1 MRFELFFIKKLHL
14 YQTGKSAESSA
25 FTLKI
30 ATFGISLAIIIM
42 IASIAIVSGFKSTI
56 INKIS
61 QLEPH
66 IELRT
71 GEYQATNASA
81 DSISL
86 SPELI
91 QAINSQTGG
100 IKSASLVAESP
111 CIVKTKDDFNG
122 MILKGVTEKFD
133 STFLSGCITDGTY
146 NVSGNN
152 IIISKHIADK
162 IKISNGNKISVFF
175 IKDGKIKQRRLTVAG
190 IYNTDF
196 EDFDKAII
204 IGDIKIVQSVNSW
217 NNDTGTSIDIFCND
231 INEAGTVRENIA
243 SSLLKSLYAQN
254 SDKVYQLST
263 IRENNSTYFA
273 WLDLLD
279 TNIVVILILMTIVS
293 CFSLIAGLLIVVL
306 NRINMIGILK
316 SLGADNRCIRTIFI
330 YLAEK
335 IILRAMVIGNAAGL
349 LLIMLQKHFHIIGL
363 DASTYYMSYVPVE
376 INIWLLVLNIGIL
389 IVSTAALIG
398 PSYII
403 ASITPAKTIKF
414 E

>member
-14 YQTGKSAESSA
+14 YRTGKSAESSA

-30 ATFGISLAIIIM
+30 ATFGIALAIIIM

-71 GEYQATNASA
+71 GEYQTTNASA

-122 MILKGVTEKFD
+122 MVLKGVTEKFD

-162 IKISNGNKISVFF
+162 IKIPTGNKISVFF

>member
-14 YQTGKSAESSA
+14 YRTGKSAESSA

-30 ATFGISLAIIIM
+30 ATFGITLAIIIM

-91 QAINSQTGG
+91 QAINSQTGD

-122 MILKGVTEKFD
+122 MVLKGVTEKFD

-162 IKISNGNKISVFF
+162 IKISTGNKISVFF

-293 CFSLIAGLLIVVL
+293 CFSLIASLLIVVL

-335 IILRAMVIGNAAGL
+335 IVLRAMVIGNAAGL

>member
-14 YQTGKSAESSA
+14 YRTGKSAESSA

-91 QAINSQTGG
+91 QAINSQTGD
-100 IKSASLVAESP
+100 IKSTSLVAESP

-122 MILKGVTEKFD
+122 MVLKGVTEKFD
-133 STFLSGCITDGTY
+133 STFLSGCITEGTY

-162 IKISNGNKISVFF
+162 IKIAIGNKISVFF

>member
-14 YQTGKSAESSA
+14 YRTGKSAESSA

-71 GEYQATNASA
+71 GEYQTTNASA

-133 STFLSGCITDGTY
+133 STFLAGCITDGTY

-162 IKISNGNKISVFF
+162 IKISTGNKISVFF

>member
-14 YQTGKSAESSA
+14 YRTGKSAESSA

-122 MILKGVTEKFD
+122 MVLKGVTEKFD

-162 IKISNGNKISVFF
+162 IKISTGNKISVFF

-389 IVSTAALIG
+389 IISTAALIG

>member
-14 YQTGKSAESSA
+14 YRTGKSAESSA

-30 ATFGISLAIIIM
+30 ATFGIALAIIIM

-86 SPELI
+86 SPELT

-122 MILKGVTEKFD
+122 MVLKGVTEKFD

-162 IKISNGNKISVFF
+162 IKISTGNKISVFF

>member
-14 YQTGKSAESSA
+14 YRTGKSAESSA

-30 ATFGISLAIIIM
+30 ATFGIALAIIIM

-122 MILKGVTEKFD
+122 MVLKGVTEKFD

-162 IKISNGNKISVFF
+162 IKIPTGNKISVFF

>member
-14 YQTGKSAESSA
+14 YRTGKSAESSA

-30 ATFGISLAIIIM
+30 ATFGIALAIIIM

-122 MILKGVTEKFD
+122 MVLKGVTEKFD
-133 STFLSGCITDGTY
+133 STFLSGCITEGTY

-162 IKISNGNKISVFF
+162 IKISTGNKISVFF

>member
-14 YQTGKSAESSA
+14 YRTGKSAESSA

-30 ATFGISLAIIIM
+30 ATFGIALAIIIM

-91 QAINSQTGG
+91 QAINSQTGD

-122 MILKGVTEKFD
+122 MVLKGVTEKFD

-162 IKISNGNKISVFF
+162 IKIAIGNKISVFF

>member
-14 YQTGKSAESSA
+14 YRTGKSAESSA

-30 ATFGISLAIIIM
+30 ATFGIALAIIIM

-91 QAINSQTGG
+91 QAINSQTGD

-162 IKISNGNKISVFF
+162 IKIPTGNKISVFF

>member
-14 YQTGKSAESSA
+14 YRTGKSAESSA

-30 ATFGISLAIIIM
+30 ATFGIALAIIIM

-91 QAINSQTGG
+91 QAINSQTGD

-122 MILKGVTEKFD
+122 MVLKGVTEKFD
-133 STFLSGCITDGTY
+133 STFLSGCITEGTY

-162 IKISNGNKISVFF
+162 IKVSTGNKISVFF

>member
-14 YQTGKSAESSA
+14 YRTGKSAESSA

-133 STFLSGCITDGTY
+133 STFLAGCITDGTY

-162 IKISNGNKISVFF
+162 IKISTGNKISVFF

-335 IILRAMVIGNAAGL
+335 IVLRAMVIGNAAGL

>member
-14 YQTGKSAESSA
+14 YRTGKSAESSA

-91 QAINSQTGG
+91 QAINSQTGD

-122 MILKGVTEKFD
+122 MVLKGVTEKFD
-133 STFLSGCITDGTY
+133 STFLSGCITEGTY

-162 IKISNGNKISVFF
+162 IKIPTGNKISVFF

-335 IILRAMVIGNAAGL
+335 IVLRAMVIGNAAGL

-376 INIWLLVLNIGIL
+376 INIWLLILNIGIL

>member
-14 YQTGKSAESSA
+14 YRTGKSAESSA

-30 ATFGISLAIIIM
+30 ATFGIALAIIIM

-122 MILKGVTEKFD
+122 MVLKGVTEKFD
-133 STFLSGCITDGTY
+133 STFLSGCITEGTY

-162 IKISNGNKISVFF
+162 IKIPTGNKISVFF

>member
-14 YQTGKSAESSA
+14 YRTGKSAESSA

-71 GEYQATNASA
+71 GEYQTTNASA

-91 QAINSQTGG
+91 QAINSQTGD

-122 MILKGVTEKFD
+122 MVLKGVTEKFD
-133 STFLSGCITDGTY
+133 STFLSGCITEGTY
-146 NVSGNN
+146 NVSGDN

-162 IKISNGNKISVFF
+162 IKIAIGNKISVFF

>member
-14 YQTGKSAESSA
+14 YRTGKSAESSA

-30 ATFGISLAIIIM
+30 ATFGIALAIIIM

-91 QAINSQTGG
+91 QAINSQTGD

-133 STFLSGCITDGTY
+133 STFLSGCITEGTY

-162 IKISNGNKISVFF
+162 IKIAIGNKISVFF

>member
-1 MRFELFFIKKLHL
+1 
-14 YQTGKSAESSA
+14 
-25 FTLKI
+25 
-30 ATFGISLAIIIM
+30 M

-91 QAINSQTGG
+91 QAINSQTGD

-122 MILKGVTEKFD
+122 MVLKGVTEKFD
-133 STFLSGCITDGTY
+133 STFLSGCITEGTY

-162 IKISNGNKISVFF
+162 IKIAIGNKISVFF

>member
-1 MRFELFFIKKLHL
+1 
-14 YQTGKSAESSA
+14 
-25 FTLKI
+25 
-30 ATFGISLAIIIM
+30 M

-91 QAINSQTGG
+91 QAINSQTGD

-122 MILKGVTEKFD
+122 MVLKGVTEKFD
-133 STFLSGCITDGTY
+133 STFLSGCITEGTY

-162 IKISNGNKISVFF
+162 IKIAIGNKISVFF

-335 IILRAMVIGNAAGL
+335 IILRAMIIGNAAGL

>member
-14 YQTGKSAESSA
+14 YRTGKSAESSA

-30 ATFGISLAIIIM
+30 ATFGIALAIIIM

-71 GEYQATNASA
+71 GEYQTTNASA

-91 QAINSQTGG
+91 QAINSQTGD

-122 MILKGVTEKFD
+122 MVLKGVTEKFD

-162 IKISNGNKISVFF
+162 IKVSTGNKISVFF

>member
-14 YQTGKSAESSA
+14 YRTGKSAESSA

-71 GEYQATNASA
+71 GEYQTTNASA

-91 QAINSQTGG
+91 QAINSQTGD

-122 MILKGVTEKFD
+122 MVLKGVTEKFD

-162 IKISNGNKISVFF
+162 IKIPTGNKISVFF

>member
-14 YQTGKSAESSA
+14 YRTGKSAESSA

-30 ATFGISLAIIIM
+30 ATFGIALAIIIM

-122 MILKGVTEKFD
+122 MVLKGVTEKFD

-162 IKISNGNKISVFF
+162 IKISTGNKISVFF

-254 SDKVYQLST
+254 SDKVYQLS
-263 IRENNSTYFA
+263 
-273 WLDLLD
+273 
-279 TNIVVILILMTIVS
+279 TIVS

>member
-14 YQTGKSAESSA
+14 YRTGKSAESSA

-91 QAINSQTGG
+91 QAINSQTGD

-133 STFLSGCITDGTY
+133 STFLSGCITEGTY

-162 IKISNGNKISVFF
+162 IKIAIGNKISVFF